1 MDIFASRAERDKQYK
16 LQGLAPKIVKS
27 YPGEIVCLECIG
39 GGMRGVAPTRAE
51 LQRVYQKP
59 DINPALKKSLAKK
72 RRKRRR
78 VRNIRGELAQIKRA
92 QKRFEEGERRHK
104 EILDAAGQLTGRRE
118 YRPEQEPR
126 LVADPEPQRGININF
141 AGPAG
146 AAAGGA
152 VPPGVAPAVP
162 PAGGPVVPPGPPV
175 VPPGAPVPVPPV
187 PAPVPAVD
195 VDALRA
201 AIRADIGGDIR
212 AIRPGI
218 RAELAAE
225 MDELL
230 REARR
235 ARAAAEQGLRAGA
248 AQTAAAREAA
258 AQAEHVRQGI
268 IEQQVAAQEREQA
281 IAARDGEQVGA
292 LRAQLA
298 ESNAII
304 AQLRDNQGMG
314 EAERAEQIAEERRRY
329 DALHATIQEL
339 AASNEGIR
347 ATMVGAGGLVRRE
360 VGEDLTR
367 FDATAA
373 QQAEA
378 IRALGERLEG
388 HEAELRT
395 QREAGQ
401 SARQAGQAER
411 EAAEQQRQQEFRLFV
426 DAIEARLGAQDEGLQ
441 QTLARVREGDERRP
455 GEFQRLLEEQVGAL
469 EGRLGAGLQEQIA
482 AAIAEGRQRRE
493 DEREVEGETILLHRD
508 AAEGRAGGID
518 LDAIILSELDADKRD
533 AAEGRAGGVST
544 LTGPGPVNSDGLNTT
559 LRDSALSQTPAEIQG
574 TLGAGNVITD
584 SQRAAFEA
592 GFERPRGEGGGG
604 KKGGKKGGKGPV
616 VAKGTRK
623 GRRSPGRRVYSPGGT
638 DITEDPQVRGKVGK
652 VKKGGGKAET
662 PRGQEKRV
670 VTEALESGRRGRS
683 PRRSRRSGSPRKGRG
698 RVYSPGGTDI
708 TDAPRAYSPGG
719 TDITDPPRG
728 GRRSPRRGRGRVYS
742 PGGTDITDLPYDERL
757 RRLHPGIYSEEG
769 RRVAERRRLRE
780 LETRRSPRRG
790 RRSPRKSRG
799 VGGNTDDRR
808 STGGRRRSD
817 DFESEPEADG
827 IGGHKT
833 TTSGKRRSRK
843 PKEGEPTYD
852 DLIGGKKP
860 GRRRTESITDEE
872 IRHSQSL
879 MDETITGLTG
889 GGRRG
894 RGLVGRLRVKNTYD
908 TSWGESGDPLLEGED
923 IVDIM
928 GSTAEG
934 GVRLRGTGKAAGKV
948 IPLSVLEEGVRR
960 GDVVLEKGQRRDLGG
975 WWKWSPFRGQEGRQ
989 EYERLYREEARR
1001 TKSIYKTDDDAVLR
1015 ARGHQTVEERVNA
1028 KLQKELDQQRRTE
1041 ERRKADRDQMRLD
1054 DLRHTT
1060 TIAQNRRQTAA
1071 ETAEDIMAVEEQ
1083 AQRREASAAVSEEEQ
1098 HKRAQKSVV
1107 GREAERLYE
1116 FVPDVPAA
1124 PSAVEGLT
1132 IEPIQPREGVEEEVA
1147 GATD

>member
-16 LQGLAPKIVKS
+16 LQSLAPKIVKS
-27 YPGEIVCLECIG
+27 YPGDIVCLECIG
-39 GGMRGVAPTRAE
+39 GVMRGVAPTREE

-72 RRKRRR
+72 KKKRRR

-92 QKRFEEGERRHK
+92 QKRFEEGERRDP
-104 EILDAAGQLTGRRE
+104 LV
-118 YRPEQEPR
+118 PEKEPR
-126 LVADPEPQRGININF
+126 LVADPEPQRGVNINF

-152 VPPGVAPAVP
+152 VPPAVAPAAP
-162 PAGGPVVPPGPPV
+162 PGGGAPIVAPGPPV
-175 VPPGAPVPVPPV
+175 PVPAPVPVPPV

-268 IEQQVAAQEREQA
+268 IEQQVAAQEREQE

-298 ESNAII
+298 ESNSII
-304 AQLRDNQGMG
+304 EQLRANQAMG
-314 EAERAEQIAEERRRY
+314 ESERAEQIAEERRRY
-329 DALHATIQEL
+329 EALHATIQEL
-339 AASNEGIR
+339 ATSNEGIR

-360 VGEDLTR
+360 VGEDLAR
-367 FDATAA
+367 FDETAA
-373 QQAEA
+373 AQAEA

-388 HEAELRT
+388 QEADLRT

-401 SARQAGQAER
+401 AADQARQTER

-455 GEFQRLLEEQVGAL
+455 GEFQRLIEEQVGAL

-482 AAIAEGRQRRE
+482 AAIAEGRQRRD
-493 DEREVEGETILLHRD
+493 DEREVEGETILLHR
-508 AAEGRAGGID
+508 GGGID
-518 LDAIILSELDADKRD
+518 PRDAVILSELDADIRD

-544 LTGPGPVNSDGLNTT
+544 LTGPGPINSDGLNTT

-584 SQRAAFEA
+584 SQRAEFEA
-592 GFERPRGEGGGG
+592 GFQRPRGEGGGG
-604 KKGGKKGGKGPV
+604 KGKGKGKGKGPV

-638 DITEDPQVRGKVGK
+638 DITEDPQVRGKVGRQ
-652 VKKGGGKAET
+652 GKET
-662 PRGQEKRV
+662 PRTREKRV
-670 VTEALESGRRGRS
+670 LTEAVESGRRGRS
-683 PRRSRRSGSPRKGRG
+683 PRRSGSPRRSPRRGRRSG
-698 RVYSPGGTDI
+698 
-708 TDAPRAYSPGG
+708 
-719 TDITDPPRG
+719 
-728 GRRSPRRGRGRVYS
+728 SPRRGRGRVYS

-757 RRLHPGIYSEEG
+757 RRLYPGIYSEEG
-769 RRVAERRRLRE
+769 RREAEHRRLRD
-780 LETRRSPRRG
+780 L
-790 RRSPRKSRG
+790 RKAQKESTG

-808 STGGRRRSD
+808 STTSRRRSD
-817 DFESEPEADG
+817 DFESEGEGDG

-894 RGLVGRLRVKNTYD
+894 RGIVGRLRVKNTYD
-908 TSWGESGDPLLEGED
+908 TSWGAEGDPLLEGED
-923 IVDIM
+923 IIDIM
-928 GSTAEG
+928 GTTPEG

-1041 ERRKADRDQMRLD
+1041 ERRKRERDQMRLD

-1071 ETAEDIMAVEEQ
+1071 ETAEDIIAVEQQ
-1083 AQRREASAAVSEEEQ
+1083 AKRREESAAVSEEEQ

-1116 FVPDVPAA
+1116 FVPDVPAE
-1124 PSAVEGLT
+1124 PAVGLT
-1132 IEPIQPREGVEEEVA
+1132 LEDVTPRVGVEEEPPT
-1147 GATD
+1147 GD